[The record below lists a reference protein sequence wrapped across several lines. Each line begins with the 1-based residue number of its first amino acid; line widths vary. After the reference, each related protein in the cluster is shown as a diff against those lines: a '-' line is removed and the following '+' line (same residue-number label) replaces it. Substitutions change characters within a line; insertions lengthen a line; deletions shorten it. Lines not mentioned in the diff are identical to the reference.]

1 MCQWL
6 WLLLFASYVPADSAM
21 AYVEHSWALN
31 HAWSHIETMRSKHLA
46 TIWTIKWRYQGET
59 KKKLVFYNR
68 LQRETLSIDYD
79 QRRESPFSPLSLY
92 SFSFPILIRRNSF
105 LFFTISSYFI
115 YRSSHSISNILVRST
130 FLLLDVPL
138 NKSVYIFESITLH
151 HIHETNIKR

>member
-59 KKKLVFYNR
+59 KKKTCFLQPPSAGNAFDR
-68 LQRETLSIDYD
+68 LRPTTWIPFLS
-79 QRRESPFSPLSLY
+79 
-92 SFSFPILIRRNSF
+92 PILIRRNSF